1 MISDPASLERVFLV
15 MVLHPHVVRKSQEET
30 DRVVGNGR
38 LPELSDWKNLPYIS
52 ALLKLLR
59 WICLGLPKR
68 VMEDDMYRGY
78 HIPAGA
84 NVIGNIW

>member
-1 MISDPASLERVFLV
+1 MIA
-15 MVLHPHVVRKSQEET
+15 LHPHVVRKGQEEI

-38 LPELSDWKNLPYIS
+38 LPELSDWENLPYIS
-52 ALLKLLR
+52 ALLKELLR
-59 WICLGLPKR
+59 WTCPLPIGLPKR
-68 VMEDDMYRGY
+68 AMEDDGYRGY